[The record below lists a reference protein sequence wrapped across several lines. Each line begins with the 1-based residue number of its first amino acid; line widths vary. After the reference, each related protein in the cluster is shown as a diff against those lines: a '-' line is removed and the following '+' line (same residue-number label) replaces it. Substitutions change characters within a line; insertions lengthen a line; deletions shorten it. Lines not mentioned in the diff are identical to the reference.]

1 MKGTVKSR
9 YAIENL
15 SSEEVEGVRQLN
27 LTEYI
32 QGSSDHTHSAL
43 KKENHKC
50 NNNCIFALLFT
61 FFEFLSFI
69 FHTFSF
75 G

>member
-1 MKGTVKSR
+1 MKGAVKSR

-32 QGSSDHTHSAL
+32 QGIPITHSEPKNFKSEL
-43 KKENHKC
+43 H
-50 NNNCIFALLFT
+50 FST
-61 FFEFLSFI
+61 FFLRFFA
-69 FHTFSF
+69 

>member
-1 MKGTVKSR
+1 MKGAVKSR

-43 KKENHKC
+43 KIENHK
-50 NNNCIFALLFT
+50 
-61 FFEFLSFI
+61 
-69 FHTFSF
+69 
-75 G
+75 

>member
-32 QGSSDHTHSAL
+32 QGSSDRTHSAL
-43 KKENHKC
+43 K
-50 NNNCIFALLFT
+50 
-61 FFEFLSFI
+61 
-69 FHTFSF
+69 
-75 G
+75 

>member
-1 MKGTVKSR
+1 MSITVFCYLLSCLFIDILSIGRSRNLKGTVKSR

-32 QGSSDHTHSAL
+32 QGSSNHTQYA
-43 KKENHKC
+43 KKRKK
-50 NNNCIFALLFT
+50 
-61 FFEFLSFI
+61 
-69 FHTFSF
+69 
-75 G
+75 

>member
-43 KKENHKC
+43 KKKTISAITIVFLPFCLH
-50 NNNCIFALLFT
+50 

>member
-1 MKGTVKSR
+1 MKGAVKSR

-50 NNNCIFALLFT
+50 NNNCIFALFLT
-61 FFEFLSFI
+61 FLSFI